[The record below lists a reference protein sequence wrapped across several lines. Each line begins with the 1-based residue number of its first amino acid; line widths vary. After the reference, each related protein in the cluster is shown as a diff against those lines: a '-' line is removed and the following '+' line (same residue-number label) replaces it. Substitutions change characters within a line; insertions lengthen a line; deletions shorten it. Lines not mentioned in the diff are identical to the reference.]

1 MKNQQSILKTLTS
14 GRASLL
20 IKVFVSVGLLALLFY
35 IAELEKVLE
44 KFSAIGLTSMLIV
57 LALLV
62 LQNIVGSLRWA
73 IIIKRLGA
81 DLPFKDVF
89 SIYIAGSVSNLVLLT
104 SVGGI
109 SVRALLLVKRGVR
122 LVPVI
127 VGLFIERIYVF
138 AALLASF
145 FVGAYILKENLH
157 LKIIDTTVYYAFVL
171 IFVIFAITA
180 FAMLFFRFSKMAHG
194 ENISKLFAAVFK
206 HGFSASI
213 LMVVSL
219 PVLFLGFTAIG
230 VIASSLEIDAPIL
243 LLLSVQPVI
252 AIAASLPIS
261 FGGWGVREGGMVLGL
276 SFLQVSSDDALAL
289 SILYGS
295 AGVVATLLLAGA
307 VFISGPGKD
316 ILRQV
321 GGIRAKTPN
330 DTEQ

>member
-1 MKNQQSILKTLTS
+1 MAIL
-14 GRASLL
+14 
-20 IKVFVSVGLLALLFY
+20 IYV
-35 IAELEKVLE
+35 AELEKIIE
-44 KFSAIGLTSMLIV
+44 KFSDIGITSMLIV

-62 LQNIVGSLRWA
+62 LQNIAGSLRWA
-73 IIIKRLGA
+73 IIIRRLGNY
-81 DLPFKDVF
+81 LPFKDVF
-89 SIYIAGSVSNLVLLT
+89 SMYIAGSVSNLILLT

-109 SVRALLLVKRGVR
+109 SVRALLLAKQGVR
-122 LVPVI
+122 LVPVA

-145 FVGAYILKENLH
+145 FIGAYILKQNLN
-157 LKIIDTTVYYAFVL
+157 LQIIDTTVFYAFLLV
-171 IFVIFAITA
+171 FVIFALTA
-180 FAMLFFRFSKMAHG
+180 FAMLFFRFSKMDHG
-194 ENISKLFAAVFK
+194 ENIQKLFAAVFK
-206 HGFSASI
+206 HSFSATI

-230 VIASSLEIDAPIL
+230 VIASSLNIDAPIL

-307 VFISGPGKD
+307 VFASGLGKD
-316 ILRQV
+316 IIKNV
-321 GGIRAKTPN
+321 GEIRAKSQN
-330 DTEQ
+330 SAEC